1 MKNLTLAA
9 GGEVSLSAP
18 ARPPR
23 PARLQTMA
31 QVFDAAS
38 GAIEAV
44 YLVELFVKGQT
55 PRPVRVLA
63 CLFNAG
69 VEPRQAEATI
79 ARLSSALGS
88 ALQVASEMDLLPVLP
103 GDQLAEPVK
112 QVGCLIYPPAG
123 GTPAPPA
130 AEAAAPPGDEAA
142 TAAKKPW
149 WKLW

>member
-9 GGEVSLSAP
+9 GGQIRLSAP

-44 YLVELFVKGQT
+44 YLVELFVQGQT
-55 PRPVRVLA
+55 PRPARVLA
-63 CLFNAG
+63 CLFREG

-88 ALQVASEMDLLPVLP
+88 ALQVAAEMDLLPLQP
-103 GDQLAEPVK
+103 GDQLVQPIRE
-112 QVGCLIYPPAG
+112 VGLLIYPPSEAAVPAAG
-123 GTPAPPA
+123 SDPELAPAP
-130 AEAAAPPGDEAA
+130 
-142 TAAKKPW
+142 KKPW